1 MNGTIA
7 PDNTV
12 QRVQTWIPN
21 PVFGD
26 LVLEH
31 RYDNYKTFGN
41 LKFPSGLHSHLGNP
55 VIHPGHNSQDIQVA
69 NIVANGPR
77 RRSRS
82 LTKYG
87 RPPSPR

>member
-1 MNGTIA
+1 MARTSTIVSITALGKYRVNGTIA

-31 RYDNYKTFGN
+31 RYEKLQNV
-41 LKFPSGLHSHLGNP
+41 S
-55 VIHPGHNSQDIQVA
+55 A
-69 NIVANGPR
+69 A
-77 RRSRS
+77 
-82 LTKYG
+82 
-87 RPPSPR
+87 